1 MTDISTTCAVVIFRV
16 KWVVLRQLMLLYA
29 GYWSDWSGQL
39 RRDVIGRL
47 SVNPWCYWLWRLVI
61 SNWWSLSKNEQKFRL
76 RAVSP
81 FSLSV
86 EQNAWDTQMT
96 TREGARRER
105 HDKRETTRKA
115 RENGLSPSSN
125 FLAATLVSRVSRPS
139 RSTLARACTP
149 LTKSEEKERP
159 LAV

>member
-1 MTDISTTCAVVIFRV
+1 
-16 KWVVLRQLMLLYA
+16 MLC
-29 GYWSDWSGQL
+29 QL

-96 TREGARRER
+96 MREGARRER

-115 RENGLSPSSN
+115 RENGLSRSSD
-125 FLAATLVSRVSRPS
+125 FLAAALVSRVLRLR
-139 RSTLARACTP
+139 RSTLAPMHSPYKIWRKREAARS
-149 LTKSEEKERP
+149 LTEIWFTNQNTLIHVDSPDFRYVI
-159 LAV
+159 LAW